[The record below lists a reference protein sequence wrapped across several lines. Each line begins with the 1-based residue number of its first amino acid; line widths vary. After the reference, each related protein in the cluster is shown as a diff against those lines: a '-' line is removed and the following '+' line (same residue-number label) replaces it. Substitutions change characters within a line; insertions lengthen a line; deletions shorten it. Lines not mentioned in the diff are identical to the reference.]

1 MIERGKVQEIF
12 SIVVVNS
19 HSVMKVGL
27 CETGRPRNDQM
38 SC

>member
-1 MIERGKVQEIF
+1 MVERGKVQEIF
-12 SIVVVNS
+12 SLVVLQS
-19 HSVMKVGL
+19 LSYQGRL